1 MAAERRSYWSSAAVA
16 GVREGKGVAVAD
28 AKGLAAAGRQKRVR
42 ARAAQEVLA
51 AEGDLLHQG
60 GQDCQ
65 LQRRRKT

>member
-1 MAAERRSYWSSAAVA
+1 MQECAKKGSAEASDQVQAA
-16 GVREGKGVAVAD
+16 AVAD

-51 AEGDLLHQG
+51 AEGDLLHQE